1 MSDIGEGHGKKGR
14 YCGLPDPYGSKNH
27 SKIALLP
34 VLFDQTTTYGKGTD
48 KGPTALIEA
57 SRHLELYDIET
68 DSQVY
73 LEGIYTAPPVKAKTS
88 KQMLETVYRRTKK
101 LMDQGKFVV
110 TLGGEHS
117 ISYAPIRAHVE
128 RYKKITI
135 LQFDAHADL
144 AEAYED
150 NPWSHASA
158 MARVKELKGVEKIV
172 SIGIRSMS
180 HSELAYLDRPN
191 TFFAHEILE
200 DPHWIDRLVDQ
211 LSDLVYITFDLDVFD
226 PSFMPSTGTPEPGGL
241 SWYEVLKVLKRVI
254 ERKKLVGLDVVELL
268 PKAADRAPDFL
279 AAKLIY
285 KILSYQ
291 FQAKKK
297 K

>member
-1 MSDIGEGHGKKGR
+1 MDIGEGHGKKGR
-14 YCGLPDPYGSKNH
+14 YCGLPDPYGSKKH
-27 SKIALLP
+27 SKIALIP
-34 VLFDQTTTYGKGTD
+34 VLFDKTTTYEKGTD
-48 KGPTALIEA
+48 KGPLALIEA

-73 LEGIYTAPPVKAKTS
+73 LEGIYTAPSIKAKTT
-88 KQMLETVYRRTKK
+88 KQMIETVYRRTKE
-101 LMDQGKFVV
+101 LIHQGKFVV

-117 ISYAPIRAHVE
+117 ISYAPIRAHTE
-128 RYKKITI
+128 HYKKISI

-144 AEAYED
+144 AQAYEG

-172 SIGIRSMS
+172 SVGIRSMS
-180 HSELAYLDRPN
+180 YSERAHLDRPN
-191 TFFAHEILE
+191 TFFAHEIVNN
-200 DPHWIDRLVDQ
+200 PHWVEKVVNQ

-226 PSFMPSTGTPEPGGL
+226 SSLMPSTGTPEPGGL
-241 SWYEVLKVLKRVI
+241 FWYDVMKVLRSVI
-254 ERKKLVGLDVVELL
+254 EKRKVVGVDVVELL
-268 PKAADRAPDFL
+268 PKTANQAPDFL

-291 FQAKKK
+291 FQPKKK